1 MTSASQQVLSLDKIV
16 LNATASDM
24 EEAIEIAGNILVQ
37 AGHVDPSYVLAMKE
51 RETVIST
58 YVGNGVAIPHG
69 TFEVKEGIHS
79 TGISV
84 VQFREGVDWGDGNIA
99 YLVIGIAAVSD
110 EHMNVLANLARALE
124 DEEEAQKLALSDD
137 PEEILAKLG
146 RPADEDEDE

>member
-69 TFEVKEGIHS
+69 TFEVKEGIYS

-84 VQFREGVDWGDGNIA
+84 VQFRQGVDWGDGNIA
-99 YLVIGIAAVSD
+99 HLVIGIAAVSD

-124 DEEEAQKLALSDD
+124 DEEEAKKLAFSDD
-137 PEEILAKLG
+137 PEEIMAKLS
-146 RPADEDEDE
+146 RPAEEDEDD

>member
-1 MTSASQQVLSLDKIV
+1 MTSASQQVLTVDKI
-16 LNATASDM
+16 LLKATARDR

-37 AGHVDPSYVLAMKE
+37 AGHVEPSYVLAMKE

-79 TGISV
+79 TGLSV
-84 VQFREGVDWGDGNIA
+84 VQFPEGVDWGDGNVA
-99 YLVIGIAAVSD
+99 YLVVGIAAVSD

-124 DEEEAQKLALSDD
+124 DEEEAQKLAASDD
-137 PEEILAKLG
+137 PEEILARLSQ
-146 RPADEDEDE
+146 PADDE